1 MRMLMVP
8 PSIEEMKAKSLL
20 LLINND
26 NMEGAYVDTIADDQ
40 LTYLILFQS
49 SRDNKAKTKA
59 IENREKAYILS
70 GQANPQP
77 QQE

>member
-1 MRMLMVP
+1 MVP
-8 PSIEEMKAKSLL
+8 PSIEEMKAKTLL

-26 NMEGAYVDTIADDQ
+26 NMEGTYVDSIADDQ

-77 QQE
+77 QQG